1 VVVPFAFLLTGSDM
15 SPVPLCV
22 IDLIS
27 GVMYLLKL
35 YRIISHFLLNDLV
48 SVVVRLLKLVWI

>member
-1 VVVPFAFLLTGSDM
+1 VVVPFAFPLTGSDM
-15 SPVPLCV
+15 SPIPLCV

-27 GVMYLLKL
+27 DVMYLLKL

-48 SVVVRLLKLVWI
+48 SVVV